1 MLRVTKN
8 TNIIKPSMYKRVDEE
23 KKRMRIGRIIA
34 NNTGFNLKRKYFNK
48 LKFYHGIIQ
57 LRKRIKLSYKL
68 WSFLILKNY
77 YLQKREKYDDI
88 IEHFDA
94 LRKIKVFALLYKEH
108 VIQIKKNSLV
118 RDCLVKN
125 FELFIN
131 NTTKRL
137 FIKYDT
143 FKKKEKLYYNLFVRK
158 VISQFQID
166 NNINNSKL
174 RYEDNKRT
182 KEYSSFIQHIK
193 TLSFI
198 KHNLFSLKSTF
209 SYMNFLSTIR
219 DQIAHNNNL
228 CKKGFGLSL
237 KQNYRQFIHNYE
249 EIKRNKKE
257 NEIAL
262 LFYSENMKRKIL
274 SILKRRL
281 FIREQFQILI
291 QNKYIQSKE
300 KVKNQIKE
308 EKTKIK
314 NLILKYRKYKK
325 EKIIPYKQFLLDYLQ
340 FRITQR
346 LENRI
351 AIEHYRKI
359 TKKKVYLALT
369 EHAIKMTNFKI
380 FLVKFK
386 KVHNQ
391 VLMNNY
397 IQMMRYKTHKFLINE
412 KMPDIVAYYLNN
424 KFDEKLNEFA
434 FKQMKFFFIKTKKII
449 FNKIM
454 NQRKMMFADELYTKK
469 TKIKVMDCFR
479 RYITYLS
486 IRNKHNKY
494 LKQKV
499 INLLLTLINNKQK

>member
-1 MLRVTKN
+1 M
-8 TNIIKPSMYKRVDEE
+8 
-23 KKRMRIGRIIA
+23 
-34 NNTGFNLKRKYFNK
+34 
-48 LKFYHGIIQ
+48 
-57 LRKRIKLSYKL
+57 
-68 WSFLILKNY
+68 
-77 YLQKREKYDDI
+77 
-88 IEHFDA
+88 
-94 LRKIKVFALLYKEH
+94 
-108 VIQIKKNSLV
+108 
-118 RDCLVKN
+118 
-125 FELFIN
+125 
-131 NTTKRL
+131 
-137 FIKYDT
+137 
-143 FKKKEKLYYNLFVRK
+143 
-158 VISQFQID
+158 
-166 NNINNSKL
+166 
-174 RYEDNKRT
+174 
-182 KEYSSFIQHIK
+182 
-193 TLSFI
+193 
-198 KHNLFSLKSTF
+198 FSD
-209 SYMNFLSTIR
+209 Y
-219 DQIAHNNNL
+219 
-228 CKKGFGLSL
+228 
-237 KQNYRQFIHNYE
+237 
-249 EIKRNKKE
+249 
-257 NEIAL
+257 
-262 LFYSENMKRKIL
+262 
-274 SILKRRL
+274 
-281 FIREQFQILI
+281 
-291 QNKYIQSKE
+291 
-300 KVKNQIKE
+300 KNQIKE

-346 LENRI
+346 LENKI

-424 KFDEKLNEFA
+424 KFDEKLKEFA